1 MAWKLI
7 DDGRDSMSKV
17 HQLELEVALDCCQCG
32 QNLWPI
38 RCHASKFAVIIST
51 VQNTSCYNK
60 VPGISI
66 RQQSERYHRHQHAA
80 SRTSHSPMS
89 AGSTVLEEQPLLS
102 SSKPPSYHDSSLES
116 RIPDE
121 EAVILIDEDDI
132 SNSPKE
138 PWTRTQIT
146 VYGVL
151 TLLGLFILA
160 IFIKGFI
167 DADDVEV

>member
-1 MAWKLI
+1 
-7 DDGRDSMSKV
+7 
-17 HQLELEVALDCCQCG
+17 
-32 QNLWPI
+32 
-38 RCHASKFAVIIST
+38 
-51 VQNTSCYNK
+51 
-60 VPGISI
+60 
-66 RQQSERYHRHQHAA
+66 
-80 SRTSHSPMS
+80 MS

-116 RIPDE
+116 RTPDE

>member
-1 MAWKLI
+1 
-7 DDGRDSMSKV
+7 
-17 HQLELEVALDCCQCG
+17 
-32 QNLWPI
+32 
-38 RCHASKFAVIIST
+38 
-51 VQNTSCYNK
+51 
-60 VPGISI
+60 
-66 RQQSERYHRHQHAA
+66 
-80 SRTSHSPMS
+80 MS

-116 RIPDE
+116 SSRTPDE
-121 EAVILIDEDDI
+121 EALILIDEDDI